1 MRPVHCQQ
9 SSGIIETYEPWMHR
23 AKGMPESPLKVLS
36 RFLYHQRW
44 VFTLHPKGLG
54 STATPKTVS
63 KILRYLTKYV
73 LNCVVETVE
82 NVEFLCFLQ
91 VLFTVQYKK
100 YNQHVSIHSN
110 TLVLGYAR
118 WKDIDLYP
126 AIVE

>member
-54 STATPKTVS
+54 STATPKTVFQDT
-63 KILRYLTKYV
+63 KISHEVRIK
-73 LNCVVETVE
+73 
-82 NVEFLCFLQ
+82 LCCR
-91 VLFTVQYKK
+91 
-100 YNQHVSIHSN
+100 NS
-110 TLVLGYAR
+110 
-118 WKDIDLYP
+118 
-126 AIVE
+126 